1 MRFVLRTVNCVI
13 TKKEI
18 SLCKREILYDIWEL
32 CKRDILNMSLQIQA
46 AMNI

>member
-1 MRFVLRTVNCVI
+1 MRFVLRTVNCAI
-13 TKKEI
+13 TKREN
-18 SLCKREILYDIWEL
+18 SLCKREMLYDIWEL